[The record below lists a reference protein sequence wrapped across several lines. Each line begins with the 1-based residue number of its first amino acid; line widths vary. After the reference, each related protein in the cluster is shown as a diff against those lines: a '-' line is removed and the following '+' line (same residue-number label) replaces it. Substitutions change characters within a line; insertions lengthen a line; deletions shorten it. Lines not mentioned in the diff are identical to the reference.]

1 MPRKKDQDKIDEIFS
16 TLQKSLKTFTEEIKG
31 PLTSW
36 TKRENMD
43 SEEILKILRDARSKS
58 SELRFVVEGLE
69 DALKDG
75 KSLKNSRFASRVVE
89 KFLERDLS

>member
-1 MPRKKDQDKIDEIFS
+1 MPRRKDQDKIDEIFS
-16 TLQKSLKTFTEEIKG
+16 NLQKSLKRFTEEIKG
-31 PLTSW
+31 PLTAW

-43 SEEILKILRDARSKS
+43 SEEIMKILREARSKA